1 MTAHPRAVQ
10 ALDTPRRHLEILAR
24 RAASFPHL
32 SDDVEREVALVSAI
46 TDRAAREKAFG
57 ELVGAY
63 RRRDH
68 HYAETVL
75 DLLTGR
81 LR

>member
-1 MTAHPRAVQ
+1 MTAVTEAP
-10 ALDTPRRHLEILAR
+10 DTPRRHIEILGR
-24 RAASFPHL
+24 RAASFPDL
-32 SDDVEREVALVSAI
+32 GDDVEREVALVSAI
-46 TDRAAREKAFG
+46 TDREARERAFG
-57 ELVGAY
+57 ELVLAY

-68 HYAETVL
+68 DVAETVL